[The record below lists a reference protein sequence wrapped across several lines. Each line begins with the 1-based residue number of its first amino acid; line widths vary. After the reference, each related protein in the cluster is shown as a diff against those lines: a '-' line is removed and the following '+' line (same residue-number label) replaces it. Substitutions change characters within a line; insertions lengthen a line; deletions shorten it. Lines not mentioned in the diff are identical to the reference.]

1 MTIWKYEIPD
11 RLTFELE
18 LPAGARFLSAQL
30 QGLSPQM
37 WFLLDPSRSK
47 QLRRFVIAMT
57 GGKVPDPEKLQH
69 LSTLQMGAIV
79 VHLFEYDR
87 RDGSRT

>member
-1 MTIWKYEIPD
+1 MHTIWKYEIPG

-18 LPAGARFLSAQL
+18 LPVGARFLSAQL

-47 QLRRFVIAMT
+47 QLRRFVVTVT
-57 GGKVPDPEKLQH
+57 GVKVPEPEKLQH
-69 LSTLQMGAIV
+69 LATMQIGAIV

-87 RDGSRT
+87 PREQF